1 MRITGGTE
9 GNQPEGPLEKGMEN
23 VEESMEAGKRGIS
36 DRLEDVAERIDQT
49 GESVAQATGKWEEN
63 VFHLFSNAFR
73 NSSDYVQG
81 IDVNRQLNG
90 VRENIRR
97 NPTQAV
103 LVALGIGLVLGF
115 VVRRRL

>member
-9 GNQPEGPLEKGMEN
+9 GNKSEGPLEKGMESI
-23 VEESMEAGKRGIS
+23 EESMEAGKQGIS
-36 DRLEDVAERIDQT
+36 DRLENVAERIDHT
-49 GESVAQATGKWEEN
+49 GENVARTTGMWEEN

-73 NSSDYVQG
+73 SSSDYVQG
-81 IDVNRQLNG
+81 IDVNKQLNG
-90 VRENIRR
+90 IRKNIRR

-115 VVRRRL
+115 AVRRRL